1 MLEGK
6 LERYEETKKGVTILI
21 ESGDA
26 AKLAGDLERFFASEG
41 YKLEDGTPQNGTYA
55 KGSGGVFALVGALSG
70 RMKFK
75 VQVHQETEKVRL
87 LVNKGMS
94 GMWGGL
100 IGKSKVTNEFNRV
113 VLKIK
118 SMLG

>member
-6 LERYEETKKGVTILI
+6 LERYEETKRGVTILI
-21 ESGDA
+21 ENGDA
-26 AKLAGDLERFFASEG
+26 AKLAADLQRFFASEG
-41 YKLEDGTPQNGTYA
+41 YKLEDGTPQDGTYA
-55 KGSGGVFALVGALSG
+55 KGSGGVFAIVGAFSS

-75 VQVHQETEKVRL
+75 VQAVQEAEKTRL
-87 LVNKGMS
+87 LVTRGMS
-94 GMWGGL
+94 GLWGGF
-100 IGKSKVTNEFNRV
+100 IGRAKVTNEFNRV